1 MLPLL
6 METFCEIVVAV
17 SPEPDDVVLLLEG
30 EEARMEVILEV
41 DDCCQQPPFSVVVVD
56 CRLAFT

>member
-1 MLPLL
+1 

-41 DDCCQQPPFSVVVVD
+41 EDCCQQPPLSVVVVD